1 MAPLL
6 QSAQSWIAGIFRRS
20 HPKGSLWKTVGYN
33 LSDPGTASILGSSG
47 GISPHDAVTISA
59 VHCCVSLISNTIAG
73 LPLFLYRSSGEG
85 RARATD
91 HPLFDLLHAFPNG
104 EMGAVDFRSTLL
116 NDALLYGNGFAEI
129 ERYAN
134 GSVRALWWL
143 PAQYVTA
150 QRDSDGAI
158 WYTFA
163 AGTEDQTHLPARNCL
178 HIRTGPL
185 DENGIMAVSVLTRA
199 ASSLGL
205 NLSAEGVAQAMM
217 DQGIKSAG
225 VLQHPGR
232 LSAEAV
238 DRLRSDF
245 TRVHSGTENAGK
257 VIVLENGMTFNPVQT
272 TATDNQF
279 LEQRQYAVREVARW
293 FHVPLSK
300 LKAIDSPGFKTIDS
314 EQQQFL
320 TDCLQPILIRI
331 EQEVMLKCLSTVE
344 RRTHK
349 VEHDLNGLLRANIE
363 RRVQAMAVA
372 RNWGWLSANDCR
384 KLEGLDPIG
393 PEGDQYL
400 QPLNMQPLGKGVGAR
415 APAGESPVID
425 SSFSDVDVSETDTE
439 SGLQPA
445 MLDMS
450 AQTPDVQP
458 QPQQDVQ
465 AAALNGAQVTA
476 LVDLAL
482 KVAGGLLPKSAAIA
496 IAKAAFPLVGDA
508 TIAAIFGNIKELSP
522 EEMAAGA
529 AASSGKAPP
538 APVATNSGT
547 STPPAGSGVGG

>member
-33 LSDPGTASILGSSG
+33 LSDPGTASFLGSSG
-47 GISPHDAVTISA
+47 GITPHDAVTISA

-143 PAQYVTA
+143 PAQYVSA

-158 WYTFA
+158 FYTYA

-185 DENGIMAVSVLTRA
+185 DENGIMAVSTLTRA

-257 VIVLENGMTFNPVQT
+257 VIVLENGMTFSPVQVN
-272 TATDNQF
+272 ATDNQF

-425 SSFSDVDVSETDTE
+425 SSVDPLSNSPSTPEEDSGDTE
-439 SGLQPA
+439 
-445 MLDMS
+445 D
-450 AQTPDVQP
+450 
-458 QPQQDVQ
+458 
-465 AAALNGAQVTA
+465 
-476 LVDLAL
+476 
-482 KVAGGLLPKSAAIA
+482 
-496 IAKAAFPLVGDA
+496 
-508 TIAAIFGNIKELSP
+508 
-522 EEMAAGA
+522 
-529 AASSGKAPP
+529 
-538 APVATNSGT
+538 
-547 STPPAGSGVGG
+547 

>member
-6 QSAQSWIAGIFRRS
+6 QSAQSWIAGLFRRS
-20 HPKGSLWKTVGYN
+20 HPKGAIWKTVGYN
-33 LSDPGTASILGSSG
+33 LSDPGSAGIFGHTG
-47 GISPHDAVTISA
+47 GISPHEAVTISA

-85 RARATD
+85 RAKATD

-116 NDALLYGNGFAEI
+116 NDALLYGNGFAEV
-129 ERYAN
+129 ERYSN
-134 GSVRALWWL
+134 GSVKALWWL

-150 QRDSDGAI
+150 QRDTDGAI
-158 WYTFA
+158 WYTYA

-185 DENGIMAVSVLTRA
+185 DENGIMAVSTLTRA

-245 TRVHSGTENAGK
+245 TRVHSGTDNAGK

-272 TATDNQF
+272 NATDSQF

-384 KLEGLDPIG
+384 RLESLDPIG

-425 SSFSDVDVSETDTE
+425 SSVDPLSNPPSTPEADSGDTE
-439 SGLQPA
+439 
-445 MLDMS
+445 D
-450 AQTPDVQP
+450 
-458 QPQQDVQ
+458 
-465 AAALNGAQVTA
+465 
-476 LVDLAL
+476 
-482 KVAGGLLPKSAAIA
+482 
-496 IAKAAFPLVGDA
+496 
-508 TIAAIFGNIKELSP
+508 
-522 EEMAAGA
+522 
-529 AASSGKAPP
+529 
-538 APVATNSGT
+538 
-547 STPPAGSGVGG
+547 

>member
-1 MAPLL
+1 M
-6 QSAQSWIAGIFRRS
+6 
-20 HPKGSLWKTVGYN
+20 N
-33 LSDPGTASILGSSG
+33 LSDGSAAGLFGHAG
-47 GISPHDAVTISA
+47 GISPHEAVTISA
-59 VHCCVSLISNTIAG
+59 VHCCISLISNTIAS

-85 RARATD
+85 RAKATD
-91 HPLFDLLHAFPNG
+91 HPLYDLLHAFPNT
-104 EMGAVDFRSTLL
+104 EIGAVDFRTTLM
-116 NDALLYGNGFAEI
+116 NDALLYGSGFAEI
-129 ERYAN
+129 ERYSN

-150 QRDSDGAI
+150 ERDADGAI
-158 WYTFA
+158 WYTYA
-163 AGTEDQTHLPARNCL
+163 AGTEEQTHLPARNVI
-178 HIRTGPL
+178 HVRTGPL
-185 DENGIMAVSVLTRA
+185 DENGIMAVSILSRA

-205 NLSAEGVAQAMM
+205 TLSAETVAQAMM

-232 LSAEAV
+232 LTAEAV
-238 DRLRSDF
+238 ERLRADF

-363 RRVQAMAVA
+363 RRVQA
-372 RNWGWLSANDCR
+372 SR